1 MVMKLIIGISGA
13 SGSIYGIR
21 LLEFLKD
28 KKDIETHLVVSK
40 AAKQN
45 IAIETDYKP
54 EQVEKLADNL
64 YDFNDIGGNIA
75 SGSFRTDGMIIIP
88 CSIKTLSALANSYN
102 ENLLVRAGDVVL
114 KERKKLVV
122 VFRETPLN
130 YGHIKLLERL
140 TLNGAIILPP
150 IPAFY
155 HRPKTIDDIINQT
168 LGKVLDLFDIE
179 HNLFKR
185 WKKL

>member
-1 MVMKLIIGISGA
+1 MKLVIGISGA

-21 LLEFLKD
+21 LLEFLKE
-28 KKDIETHLVVSK
+28 KKDIETHLVMSSAGK
-40 AAKQN
+40 KN
-45 IAIETDYKP
+45 IEIETDYDP
-54 EQVEKLADNL
+54 VNVEKLADYL
-64 YDFNDIGGNIA
+64 YDFNDIGADIA

-88 CSIKTLSALANSYN
+88 CSVKTLSALANAYN
-102 ENLLVRAGDVVL
+102 ENLLVRAGDVTL

-130 YGHIKLLERL
+130 FIHIKMLERL

-150 IPAFY
+150 TPAFY
-155 HRPKTIDDIINQT
+155 HRPKTMEDIINQT
-168 LGKVLDLFDIE
+168 LGKVLDLFNIE

-185 WKKL
+185 WGNT